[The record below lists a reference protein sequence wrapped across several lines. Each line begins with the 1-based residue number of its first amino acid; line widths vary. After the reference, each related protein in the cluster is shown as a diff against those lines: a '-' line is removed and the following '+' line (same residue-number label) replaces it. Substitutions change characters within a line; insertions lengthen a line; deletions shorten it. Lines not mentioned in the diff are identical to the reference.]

1 MGCANAAVRLTL
13 LACVAG
19 AAGTFAGACDPCA
32 PSQDIR
38 VAIVAAPGVD
48 LSPARRLRI
57 GLSIDGALPR
67 TAELTLPEP
76 LDDREHALLLS
87 PDTPPSKDRY
97 GVAVSIEALDGGG
110 EVIAVG
116 TTGGEVLRSGCNR
129 LEARLGRLPGVVD
142 LGGDGGVD
150 LAPPVDLAPDL
161 AEPVCSPGD
170 PDEDGDGRPN
180 LCDRC
185 PADADSRPTNADFD
199 ALSDTCDP
207 DPTRA
212 GNTTVEF
219 EPFLTDDGHWS
230 GSRVVSNGALS
241 IETDAAGTLVVGN
254 SVDALPTE
262 VRAQTVFYAPAF
274 IAPGGMVSTSQAG
287 LFLGSSADLRN
298 AATTGVMCAVTHS
311 PSGSDSLDLVPVS
324 QGTFGPPSQTAIVGF
339 ATGTLYRLRLTQ
351 RGGTHTCELAGGGA
365 PTATVT
371 RSGTAPTGP
380 QYPAF
385 WARNIQVRFTSF
397 YVATVLP

>member
-1 MGCANAAVRLTL
+1 MGRTTAVRLTL
-13 LACVAG
+13 LAFVAG
-19 AAGTFAGACDPCA
+19 AAGLGACNPCA

-48 LSPARRLRI
+48 LSTARRLRV

-67 TAELTLPEP
+67 SAELSLPTP
-76 LDDREHALLLS
+76 LDGREHALLLT
-87 PDTPPSKDRY
+87 PDAPPSTERY
-97 GVAVSIEALDGGG
+97 GVAISIEALDGAG
-110 EVIAVG
+110 EVVAVG
-116 TTGGEVLRSGCNR
+116 ATGGEVLRSGCNR
-129 LEARLGRLPGVVD
+129 LEARLGRLPSSGD
-142 LGGDGGVD
+142 LGDGAVLGD
-150 LAPPVDLAPDL
+150 LSMPVDLAPDL
-161 AEPVCSPGD
+161 ADPVCNPGD

-180 LCDRC
+180 ACDRC
-185 PADADSRPTNADFD
+185 PADADSRPTNIDFD
-199 ALSDTCDP
+199 ALSDACDP

-212 GNTTVEF
+212 GNTTLAF
-219 EPFLTDDGHWS
+219 EPFLADDGHWS

-262 VRAQTVFYAPAF
+262 VRAQAVFYAPAF

-287 LFLGSSADLRN
+287 LFLGSSADPRS
-298 AATTGVMCAVTHS
+298 AAAGVMCAVTHS
-311 PSGSDSLDLVPVS
+311 PSGPDTLDLVPVS
-324 QGTFGPPSQTAIVGF
+324 QGTFGTASQTQILGF

-351 RGGTHTCELAGGGA
+351 RGGTYTCELAGGGA
-365 PTATVT
+365 PSATVT
-371 RSGTAPTGP
+371 RSGTAPTGS

-385 WARNIQVRFTSF
+385 WARNIQVRFTSY